1 MENEVKKTFEQ
12 GSVTY
17 SFHGDIKGKSILFGS
32 GKNKNQKGQ
41 TKRVSIVNFCIGF
54 VIVLQECECL

>member
-32 GKNKNQKGQ
+32 GKNKHQKGM
-41 TKRVSIVNFCIGF
+41 TKKV
-54 VIVLQECECL
+54 

>member
-1 MENEVKKTFEQ
+1 MKNQVKKTFEQ

-32 GKNKNQKGQ
+32 GKNKHQKGL
-41 TKRVSIVNFCIGF
+41 TKKV
-54 VIVLQECECL
+54 